1 MILDRLK
8 QCLDKILDQAEWES
22 RNKTNFLISDYWEK
36 MQNQIELWFFA
47 LRKVREKN
55 ECGIAIEILEK
66 LERDVNYPS
75 LTEGAFPEIPPP
87 RYLMFSFLSL
97 DTLRTG
103 MQFFRQLEKPCTKTR
118 SGSERQ

>member
-8 QCLDKILDQAEWES
+8 QCLDKILEQAEWES
-22 RNKTNFLISDYWEK
+22 RNKTNFLISDCWEK

-66 LERDVNYPS
+66 LERDLKIN
-75 LTEGAFPEIPPP
+75 
-87 RYLMFSFLSL
+87 
-97 DTLRTG
+97 
-103 MQFFRQLEKPCTKTR
+103 
-118 SGSERQ
+118 